1 MSELTEL
8 TVGQPAPAFTLPSG
22 DGQPVSLAQFRGQ
35 WVIVY
40 FYPRD
45 NTPGCTT
52 EACGFR
58 DAYSELQQA
67 QAVVLGISTDSV
79 ASHAKFARKYNLPF
93 LLLSDSDGQVARA
106 YGSYGPKKFM
116 GKTYEG
122 VFRHTFIIDPQGQ
135 IAQIY
140 RKVKPETHAQQVCQ
154 DLAQF
159 QKSAP

>member
-1 MSELTEL
+1 MSESPAL
-8 TVGQPAPAFTLPSG
+8 TVGQPAPLFSLPSG
-22 DGQPVSLAQFRGQ
+22 DGQTVSLGQFQGQ
-35 WVIVY
+35 WVILY

-58 DAYSELQQA
+58 DTYAQLQQV

-79 ASHAKFARKYNLPF
+79 ASHAKFIRKYDLPF
-93 LLLSDSDGQVARA
+93 LLLADTGGQVARS

-116 GKTYEG
+116 GKSYEG
-122 VFRHTFIIDPQGQ
+122 VFRHTFILDPQGK

-140 RKVKPETHAQQVCQ
+140 RQVKPATHAQQVLI
-154 DLAQF
+154 DLTQLQNAT
-159 QKSAP
+159 P